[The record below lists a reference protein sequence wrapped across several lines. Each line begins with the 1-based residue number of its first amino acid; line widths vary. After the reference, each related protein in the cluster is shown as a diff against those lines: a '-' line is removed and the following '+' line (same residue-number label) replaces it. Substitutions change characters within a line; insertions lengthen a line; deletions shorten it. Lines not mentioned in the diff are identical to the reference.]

1 MTTTSY
7 QELAEACEAFRS
19 AVTAERELVRQEAQL
34 ITELGR
40 SRSANTALQYLLRA
54 GGGHLASDA
63 LLDNPQALVETIS
76 ARQKDLETSRLRCE
90 VFIRG
95 LDDVRDRRAR
105 AAEQTALT
113 INTVRKQAL
122 KLLEVRYGKQRLF
135 SRWSDELQ
143 GTYAWRQSM
152 LGQLLAL
159 VSSDPERG
167 CALLECFFAEKAGF
181 TLSVRRGFWIAGES
195 GLREIRPNVDGEVY
209 AVPKDLPLRD
219 GFECV
224 LAGRAQLA
232 AVTN

>member
-1 MTTTSY
+1 MTTKRLEEFAGALDAFLSAVRAEKDFVH
-7 QELAEACEAFRS
+7 QEERHLAEFGR
-19 AVTAERELVRQEAQL
+19 L
-34 ITELGR
+34 R
-40 SRSANTALQYLLRA
+40 SRHTALQHSLRVA
-54 GGGHLASDA
+54 GGQCGGDA
-63 LLDNPQALVETIS
+63 LLDNPQAIVEAVS
-76 ARQKDLETSRLRCE
+76 ERQRELEASRLRCE
-90 VFIRG
+90 VFARA
-95 LDDVRDRRAR
+95 LDDLRTRRAR
-105 AAEQTALT
+105 AAEQVALT
-113 INTVRKQAL
+113 ITTLRKQARE
-122 KLLEVRYGKQRLF
+122 LLEARYGKQRLF

-143 GTYAWRQSM
+143 GTYEWRRGM

-181 TLSVRRGFWIAGES
+181 TLSVRRGFWISGES
-195 GLREIRPNVDGEVY
+195 GLREIRPTVGGEVY